1 MLLHQTDKTK
11 ALLLTLFVFD
21 FVSSHLNHFELNLF
35 CVNFAQIADDWD
47 GLDGMLNVDIQL
59 VGVVYSAVAVD
70 IHIHLYCLALHK
82 QAKID
87 RPLFEGSCKIKI
99 NFC

>member
-1 MLLHQTDKTK
+1 M
-11 ALLLTLFVFD
+11 FD
-21 FVSSHLNHFELNLF
+21 FVSSHLNHFERSLF
-35 CVNFAQIADDWD
+35 CADFAQIADDWD

-70 IHIHLYCLALHK
+70 IRIHQYCLALHK

-87 RPLFEGSCKIKI
+87 RPLFEESCNKKM
-99 NFC
+99 NFVNSQI